1 MTDLQHDLTV
11 PQFSVP
17 DPNANTAAVPEEF
30 AHYSDV
36 IARSFG
42 QNPPDS
48 AGRNTTGEVGL

>member
-1 MTDLQHDLTV
+1 MTDAMYGLTV

-17 DPNANTAAVPEEF
+17 DPNVNTAAVPAEF
-30 AHYSDV
+30 ARYSDV

>member
-11 PQFSVP
+11 PQFIVP
-17 DPNANTAAVPEEF
+17 TPDANTATVPDEF
-30 AHYSDV
+30 ARYSDV

-48 AGRNTTGEVGL
+48 AGRNTTGEVGE